1 MRRWMKLGTI
11 VPALVLF
18 CATNVVTAGDDA
30 LPQCPVMGEDI
41 NLSVSTPTED
51 GPVYFCCK
59 GCVKKY
65 TANPTKYAK
74 ATATQ
79 RDAFA
84 KRKKIQVTCPV
95 MGEPVDAKVFAEHNG
110 EKVLFCCKGCVKKF
124 AADPAKYKSALANSY
139 TYQTECPVMGE
150 TIDPTSFAVMP
161 TGETVYYCCNGCDG
175 KFKKNPEKYTAK
187 LASQGLFIDAAKLKA
202 ALSKAHGHDDHSGH
216 DHGDDHSG
224 HGHGG

>member
-1 MRRWMKLGTI
+1 MRHQMKLGTA
-11 VPALVLF
+11 VAALAF
-18 CATNVVTAGDDA
+18 SCATGVLVAGDDA
-30 LPQCPVMGEDI
+30 LPQCPVMGEDV
-41 NLSVSTPTED
+41 NLSVSTPTKD

-65 TANPTKYAK
+65 TANPAKYAK
-74 ATATQ
+74 ATVAQ
-79 RDAFA
+79 RIAFA

-95 MGEPVDAKVFAEHNG
+95 TGEPVDAKVFTEYAG
-110 EKVLFCCKGCVKKF
+110 SKVLFCCKGCVKKF
-124 AADPAKYKSALANSY
+124 NADPAKYKSALANSY
-139 TYQTECPVMGE
+139 TYQTLCPVMGE
-150 TIDPTSFAVMP
+150 TIDPSSFAVMP

-202 ALSKAHGHDDHSGH
+202 ALHKSKGGDHSGH
-216 DHGDDHSG
+216 DHGDHGG